1 MKTAKECRKP
11 ENLKKT
17 AELVRTVLEAAEEKE
32 GDREKSLSLL
42 RDLTDIS
49 TRLVSAKNRDL
60 DDRQK
65 DLHSAMKQI
74 EAILENAE
82 FVKQWIERH
91 GTQG

>member
-1 MKTAKECRKP
+1 MLYVLRRKP
-11 ENLKKT
+11 ENLQKT

-32 GDREKSLSLL
+32 DDREKSLCLL

-60 DDRQK
+60 DDRQQ
-65 DLHSAMKQI
+65 DLHAAMKQI

-91 GTQG
+91 ETQD